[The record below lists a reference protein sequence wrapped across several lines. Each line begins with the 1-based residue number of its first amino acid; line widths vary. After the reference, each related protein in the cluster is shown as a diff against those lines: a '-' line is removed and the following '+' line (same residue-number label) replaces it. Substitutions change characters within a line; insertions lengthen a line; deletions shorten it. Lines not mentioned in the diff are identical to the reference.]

1 MRLGKFML
9 IMLCICYFLLFFLI
23 FLLLFGQRS
32 SVMHTLSFQR
42 EDVKKK
48 SENLKQNLEPLWQYM
63 YYTFQIYSIQ
73 CAVIQKLRLS
83 NKKLRWR
90 GVQMICSNY
99 HFVVK
104 GLSFLFSYTIINFNG
119 LIEMQT
125 VSSIYTIY
133 FA

>member
-1 MRLGKFML
+1 MYM
-9 IMLCICYFLLFFLI
+9 LFFAVLLI

-48 SENLKQNLEPLWQYM
+48 CENLKQNPEPLWQYM
-63 YYTFQIYSIQ
+63 YYMFQIYIIQ

-83 NKKLRWR
+83 NKKLRWGG

-104 GLSFLFSYTIINFNG
+104 G
-119 LIEMQT
+119 
-125 VSSIYTIY
+125 
-133 FA
+133 